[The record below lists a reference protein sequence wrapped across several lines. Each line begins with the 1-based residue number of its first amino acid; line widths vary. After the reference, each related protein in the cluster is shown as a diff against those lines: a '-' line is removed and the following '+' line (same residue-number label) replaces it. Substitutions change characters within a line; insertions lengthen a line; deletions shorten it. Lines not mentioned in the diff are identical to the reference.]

1 MSLDSYSRVRSAV
14 ARWLDTPDLDAAIPD
29 FITLA
34 EAQLNRLI
42 DDDVNLS
49 VKADWVFS
57 GPERAVPDD
66 FNGLVSLSGS
76 GGVVRYKPPVELFDL
91 EAFAGTPQFYT
102 VAAGKVGVWPQPDG
116 PVVLTARYRVRL
128 DALNL
133 GPNWLIEAHPDVY
146 VFGALIEAAG
156 YVVGEGRLPV
166 WQARFQAAV
175 DQINERARR
184 ASVGGGPLQVKP
196 AAGV

>member
-1 MSLDSYSRVRSAV
+1 MSLDSYARVKSAV
-14 ARWLDTPDLDAAIPD
+14 ARWLDTPDLDAAIGD

-42 DDDVNLS
+42 DDDVNLT
-49 VKADWVFS
+49 VRADWLFS
-57 GPERAVPDD
+57 GADRAVPDD
-66 FNGLVSLSGS
+66 FNGLVSLSGP
-76 GGVVRYKPPVELFDL
+76 GGAARYKPPVAFFDL
-91 EAFAGTPQFYT
+91 EPFAGVPQVYT
-102 VAAGKVGVWPQPDG
+102 VAAGKVSVWPQPEA
-116 PVVLTARYRVRL
+116 PVSLTARYRVRL

-133 GPNWLIEAHPDVY
+133 GPNWLIDTHPDVY
-146 VFGALIEAAG
+146 VFGALVEAAG

-184 ASVGGGPLQVKP
+184 ASVGGPLQVKP
-196 AAGV
+196 AGSA